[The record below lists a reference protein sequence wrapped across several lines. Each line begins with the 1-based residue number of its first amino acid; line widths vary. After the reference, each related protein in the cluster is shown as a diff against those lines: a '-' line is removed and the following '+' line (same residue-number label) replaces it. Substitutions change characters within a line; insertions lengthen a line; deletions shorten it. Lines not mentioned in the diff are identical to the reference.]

1 MTAES
6 VEASCRE
13 RDVIPTARR
22 GILALGQGLATAGEL
37 PDRVLRGPK
46 RAAAGLPLGHEGEGD
61 RLSAAS
67 RMAGR
72 FLTPLF

>member
-46 RAAAGLPLGHEGEGD
+46 RAAGLPLGHEGEGD